1 MNAISVTDIMTP
13 NVVCVSPQQ
22 KLVDVKHIY
31 EKRDFHH
38 HIPVMENNKLVG
50 MISLLDFMYRIN
62 GAGLDD
68 DNEVYSKLTV
78 KDIMTP
84 NPFYLTTSHSVKDI
98 AKELVKGNYRAVPI
112 VDHTMKVVGIVSTA
126 DVIKH
131 YLNQETV

>member
-1 MNAISVTDIMTP
+1 
-13 NVVCVSPQQ
+13 
-22 KLVDVKHIY
+22 
-31 EKRDFHH
+31 
-38 HIPVMENNKLVG
+38 
-50 MISLLDFMYRIN
+50 
-62 GAGLDD
+62 
-68 DNEVYSKLTV
+68 
-78 KDIMTP
+78 MTP

>member
-1 MNAISVTDIMTP
+1 MNAISVTNIMTP

-38 HIPVMENNKLVG
+38 HIPVMENNQLVG
-50 MISLLDFMYRIN
+50 MVSLLDFMYRIN

-68 DNEVYSKLTV
+68 NNEVYSTLTV
-78 KDIMTP
+78 KDIMTS
-84 NPFYLTTSHSVKDI
+84 NPFYLPVTSTVKDV

-112 VDHTMKVVGIVSTA
+112 VDAAMKVVGIVSTA
-126 DVIKH
+126 DIIKQ
-131 YLNQETV
+131 YLNK